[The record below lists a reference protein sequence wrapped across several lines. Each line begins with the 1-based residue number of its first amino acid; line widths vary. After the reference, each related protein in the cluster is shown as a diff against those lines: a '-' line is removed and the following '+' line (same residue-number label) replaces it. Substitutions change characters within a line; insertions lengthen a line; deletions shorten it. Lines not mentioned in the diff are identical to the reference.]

1 MNLNSFGINAY
12 KNTAG
17 GQSSEKKISSPVF
30 EKISSQNNESVITSR
45 PETNEGNNHFGEKS
59 VTENIVRHL
68 AMQKNSG
75 NIHQKSMNE
84 IFDKRFF
91 PQLNDKNFEGN
102 ESAKIAAKA
111 LTSGGLIKVPEQP
124 REKDGKEN
132 IYRRVA
138 KFLMLIGVDEAAK
151 ILPHLTQEQTER
163 IIPEIASIRYVEPDE
178 AKAILEE
185 FQGLVKQAR
194 EEGGIDTARQ
204 ILVKAFGTNKASEI
218 LEKTSSQI
226 SGKPFEY
233 LYETDSDRVNQLLKD
248 ESNAV
253 KALVLSYLKPK
264 TSAEVINMLETE
276 DKKDV
281 IMRLAKLTRISPE
294 IIKRVDKALQ
304 EKMNHQ
310 ATSQSNSIDGKNILA
325 QILKRMSP
333 EAEEGILNNLAE
345 QDATL
350 GEELRERLFTA
361 EDVINADD
369 RFIQD
374 MLQNM
379 DEEEIAYLI
388 ATKKDDFRNKILD
401 NVSENRRKSILETE
415 KFLYPMRKSDC
426 EKATSQFF
434 AVLRREWEEG
444 NLYIKGRDDEL
455 YV

>member
-1 MNLNSFGINAY
+1 MNLSNFGINAY
-12 KNTAG
+12 KTTAK
-17 GQSSEKKISSPVF
+17 SESSENNSEKKVFTPIF
-30 EKISSQNNESVITSR
+30 EKISSTKKENE
-45 PETNEGNNHFGEKS
+45 NQGFYKS
-59 VTENIVRHL
+59 SFSSENKKT
-68 AMQKNSG
+68 AESG
-75 NIHQKSMNE
+75 QHKTMNE

-91 PQLNDKNFEGN
+91 PHLSDKDFQGN
-102 ESAKIAAKA
+102 ESARIAAKA

-151 ILPHLTQEQTER
+151 ILPHLTDEQTEK

-178 AKAILEE
+178 AKEILEE

-194 EEGGIDTARQ
+194 EEGGIDTART
-204 ILVKAFGTNKASEI
+204 ILEKAFGTHKAGVI
-218 LEKTSSQI
+218 LEKTATQI

-233 LYETDSDRVNQLLKD
+233 LAEADCERVSFLLKD

-253 KALVLSYLKPK
+253 KALVLSYLNPK
-264 TSAEVINMLETE
+264 VSAQVINGMETE

-281 IMRLAKLTRISPE
+281 VMRLAKLTKISPE
-294 IIKRVDKALQ
+294 IVQRVDKALQ
-304 EKMNHQ
+304 EKMNHL
-310 ATSQSNSIDGKNILA
+310 ATSKSDSIDGKNILA

-333 EAEEGILNNLAE
+333 EAEEGILANLAE
-345 QDATL
+345 ADSAL
-350 GEELRERLFTA
+350 GEDLRERLFTT
-361 EDVINADD
+361 EDIINADD

-374 MLQNM
+374 KLRDM

-388 ATKKDDFRNKILD
+388 ASKAEDFRAKILD

-434 AVLRREWEEG
+434 STLRRAYEEG

>member
-1 MNLNSFGINAY
+1 MNLSNFGINAY
-12 KNTAG
+12 KNAANSD
-17 GQSSEKKISSPVF
+17 SSDKIDKKQISTPAF
-30 EKISSQNNESVITSR
+30 EKITSSSAGQ
-45 PETNEGNNHFGEKS
+45 G
-59 VTENIVRHL
+59 
-68 AMQKNSG
+68 
-75 NIHQKSMNE
+75 QKSQKTINE

-91 PQLNDKNFEGN
+91 PQLSDKDFQGN
-102 ESAKIAAKA
+102 ESARIAAKA

-151 ILPHLTQEQTER
+151 ILPHLSEEQTEK
-163 IIPEIASIRYVEPDE
+163 IIPEIASIRYVEPEE
-178 AKAILEE
+178 ATEILQE

-194 EEGGIDTARQ
+194 EEGGIDTARA
-204 ILVKAFGTNKASEI
+204 ILEKAFGTHKADLI
-218 LEKTSSQI
+218 LEKTASNI

-233 LYETDSDRVNQLLKD
+233 LFEADSDRVSLLLKD

-253 KALVLSYLKPK
+253 KALVLSYLNPK
-264 TSAEVINMLETE
+264 VSAQVINEMETQ

-281 IMRLAKLTRISPE
+281 VMRLAKLTKVSPE
-294 IIKRVDKALQ
+294 IIQRVDKAMQ
-304 EKMNHQ
+304 EKMNHL
-310 ATSQSNSIDGKNILA
+310 ASSKSDSIDGKSVLA

-333 EAEEGILNNLAE
+333 QAEEGILNNLAE
-345 QDATL
+345 QDSQL
-350 GEELRERLFTA
+350 GEELRERLFTT
-361 EDVINADD
+361 EDIINADD

-374 MLQNM
+374 RLRDM

-388 ATKKDDFRNKILD
+388 ASKAEDFREKLLS

-426 EKATSQFF
+426 EKVTSQFF
-434 AVLRREWEEG
+434 ATLRRAWEEG

>member
-1 MNLNSFGINAY
+1 MNLNNFRLNAY
-12 KNTAG
+12 RNSGNVSGNNDAENH
-17 GQSSEKKISSPVF
+17 EKVVKTPVF
-30 EKISSQNNESVITSR
+30 EKIDTLKNNGGNRE
-45 PETNEGNNHFGEKS
+45 PPKDEGFLKS
-59 VTENIVRHL
+59 VYPEHEHKTI
-68 AMQKNSG
+68 
-75 NIHQKSMNE
+75 NE

-91 PQLNDKNFEGN
+91 PGLNEKDFQGN
-102 ESAKIAAKA
+102 ESARVAAKA
-111 LTSGGLIKVPEQP
+111 LTSGGLIKVPGQP

-151 ILPHLTQEQTER
+151 ILPHLTEEQTEK

-178 AKAILEE
+178 AKEILEE

-194 EEGGIDTARQ
+194 EEGGVDTARQ
-204 ILVKAFGTNKASEI
+204 ILEKAFGSHKASEI
-218 LEKTSSQI
+218 LEKTTSNI

-233 LYETDSDRVNQLLKD
+233 LYEADSERVSLLLKD

-264 TSAEVINMLETE
+264 TSAEVINGMGIE

-281 IMRLAKLTRISPE
+281 VMRLAKLTKVSPE
-294 IIKRVDKALQ
+294 IVQRVDKALQ

-310 ATSQSNSIDGKNILA
+310 ATSKTDSIDGKNVLA

-345 QDATL
+345 QDSAL
-350 GEELRERLFTA
+350 GEDLRERLFTI
-361 EDVINADD
+361 EDIVNADD
-369 RFIQD
+369 RFIQEKLRD
-374 MLQNM
+374 MG
-379 DEEEIAYLI
+379 EEDIAHLI
-388 ATKKDDFRNKILD
+388 AGKKDDFREKILG

-415 KFLYPMRKSDC
+415 NFLKPMKKSDC
-426 EKATSQFF
+426 EKVTSEFF
-434 AVLRREWEEG
+434 SVLRRAYEDG
-444 NLYIKGRDDEL
+444 KLYIKGRDDEL

>member
-1 MNLNSFGINAY
+1 MNLSNFGINAY
-12 KNTAG
+12 KTTAKSE
-17 GQSSEKKISSPVF
+17 SSENNSDKKVFTPIF
-30 EKISSQNNESVITSR
+30 EKISSTKKENVNQGFYKSSSSSENKKAAES
-45 PETNEGNNHFGEKS
+45 GQH
-59 VTENIVRHL
+59 
-68 AMQKNSG
+68 
-75 NIHQKSMNE
+75 KSMNE

-91 PQLNDKNFEGN
+91 PHLSDKDFQGN
-102 ESAKIAAKA
+102 ESARIAAKA

-151 ILPHLTQEQTER
+151 ILPHLTEEQTEK

-178 AKAILEE
+178 AKEILEE

-194 EEGGIDTARQ
+194 EEGGIDTART
-204 ILVKAFGTNKASEI
+204 ILEKAFGTHKADVI
-218 LEKTSSQI
+218 LEKTATQI

-233 LYETDSDRVNQLLKD
+233 LAEADSERVSFLLKD

-253 KALVLSYLKPK
+253 KALVLSYLNPK
-264 TSAEVINMLETE
+264 VSAQVINGMETE

-281 IMRLAKLTRISPE
+281 VMRLAKLTKISPE
-294 IIKRVDKALQ
+294 IVQRVDKALQ
-304 EKMNHQ
+304 EKMNHL
-310 ATSQSNSIDGKNILA
+310 ATSKSDSIDGKNILA

-333 EAEEGILNNLAE
+333 EAEEGILANLAE
-345 QDATL
+345 ADSEL
-350 GEELRERLFTA
+350 GEDLRERLFTT
-361 EDVINADD
+361 EDIINADD

-374 MLQNM
+374 KLRDM

-388 ATKKDDFRNKILD
+388 ASKAEDFRAKILD

-434 AVLRREWEEG
+434 STLRRAYEEG

>member
-1 MNLNSFGINAY
+1 MPIKPRQNLNLPKIIPRKKSLLQFLRKFHHKKKENEKQSGY
-12 KNTAG
+12 KSSSS
-17 GQSSEKKISSPVF
+17 SSENKKPA
-30 EKISSQNNESVITSR
+30 ES
-45 PETNEGNNHFGEKS
+45 GQH
-59 VTENIVRHL
+59 
-68 AMQKNSG
+68 
-75 NIHQKSMNE
+75 KSMNE

-91 PQLNDKNFEGN
+91 PHLSDKDFQGN
-102 ESAKIAAKA
+102 ESARIAAKA

-151 ILPHLTQEQTER
+151 ILPHLTEEQTEK

-178 AKAILEE
+178 AKEILEE

-194 EEGGIDTARQ
+194 EEGGIDTART
-204 ILVKAFGTNKASEI
+204 ILEKAFGTHKADVI
-218 LEKTSSQI
+218 LEKTATQI

-233 LYETDSDRVNQLLKD
+233 LAEADSERVSFLLKD

-253 KALVLSYLKPK
+253 KALVLSYLNPK
-264 TSAEVINMLETE
+264 VSAQVINGMETE

-281 IMRLAKLTRISPE
+281 VMRLAKLTKISPE
-294 IIKRVDKALQ
+294 IVQRVDKALQ
-304 EKMNHQ
+304 EKMNHL
-310 ATSQSNSIDGKNILA
+310 ATSKSDSIDGKNILA

-333 EAEEGILNNLAE
+333 EAEEGILANLAE
-345 QDATL
+345 ADSEL
-350 GEELRERLFTA
+350 GEDLRERLFTT
-361 EDVINADD
+361 EDIINADD

-374 MLQNM
+374 KLRDM

-388 ATKKDDFRNKILD
+388 ASKAEDFRAKILD

-434 AVLRREWEEG
+434 STLRRAYEEG

>member
-1 MNLNSFGINAY
+1 MNLSNFGINAY
-12 KNTAG
+12 KTTAKSE
-17 GQSSEKKISSPVF
+17 SSENNSDKKVFTPIF
-30 EKISSQNNESVITSR
+30 EKISSTKKENE
-45 PETNEGNNHFGEKS
+45 NQGFYKS
-59 VTENIVRHL
+59 SSSSENKK
-68 AMQKNSG
+68 AAESG
-75 NIHQKSMNE
+75 HHKSMNE

-91 PQLNDKNFEGN
+91 PHLSDKDFQGN
-102 ESAKIAAKA
+102 ESARIAAKA

-151 ILPHLTQEQTER
+151 ILPHLTDEQTEK

-178 AKAILEE
+178 AKEILEE

-194 EEGGIDTARQ
+194 EEGGIDTART
-204 ILVKAFGTNKASEI
+204 ILEKAFGTHKAGVI
-218 LEKTSSQI
+218 LEKTASQI

-233 LYETDSDRVNQLLKD
+233 LAEADSERVSFLLKD

-253 KALVLSYLKPK
+253 KALVLSYLNPK
-264 TSAEVINMLETE
+264 VSAQVINGMETE

-281 IMRLAKLTRISPE
+281 VMRLAKLTKISPE
-294 IIKRVDKALQ
+294 IVQRVDKALQ
-304 EKMNHQ
+304 EKMNHL
-310 ATSQSNSIDGKNILA
+310 ATSKSDSIDGKNILA

-333 EAEEGILNNLAE
+333 EAEEGILANLAE
-345 QDATL
+345 ADSAL
-350 GEELRERLFTA
+350 GEDLRERLFTT
-361 EDVINADD
+361 EDIINADD

-374 MLQNM
+374 KLRDM

-388 ATKKDDFRNKILD
+388 ASKAEDFRAKILD

-434 AVLRREWEEG
+434 STLRRAYEEG